1 MLELRK
7 VFLVSI
13 RHKIHLFEVTAL
25 FKSETTYQPEKTLM
39 TITHDMRICQSDYP
53 MDWYPEAF
61 IPYAEEYQALPDR
74 QLTTVLKWMTP
85 YMKKAQDHFGDQL
98 LLLAHYYMGGDIVRL
113 IEQFGGKIGDS
124 YQLALM
130 AANHPEKSVIIE
142 SAVHF
147 MAESISILAHEHQH
161 VYITNPKSGCTMEML
176 AKDFMV
182 EPAFLDL
189 NQRYGQDNI
198 LPVCYMNTSGRVKAM
213 TGAQGGAVCTS
224 SNVKKIFQ
232 WAQKQQKKILFIPD
246 QHMGEN
252 VAYWL
257 GIKHIAYWPGGT
269 AGAQYSLSAQD
280 AATLERFDKAELI
293 LFSSHCAV
301 HTVYQ
306 PEQCDYWHS
315 QGYTTI
321 VHPECRNDVIRVAQH
336 AGSTAFI
343 WDYVVHDRA
352 GTKRYAIGTENHMV
366 ENLKQH
372 CKQLSIEVVNLAE
385 APSDSEKKGVGCGC
399 ATMSRNDPPHLVAL
413 LDLLRLGKKLDYS
426 EVKAGDVVNE
436 FTGLRHRLQ
445 HNDQQWVIDNAK
457 RALQKMID
465 ITEDRV

>member
-1 MLELRK
+1 M
-7 VFLVSI
+7 
-13 RHKIHLFEVTAL
+13 
-25 FKSETTYQPEKTLM
+25 FKTETIFQPEKTHMPM
-39 TITHDMRICQSDYP
+39 TNDMSICQSDYP
-53 MDWYPEAF
+53 LDWYQEDF

-74 QLTTVLKWMTP
+74 KLTTVLKWMTP
-85 YMKKAQDHFGDQL
+85 YVTKAQDHFGDQL

-113 IEQFGGKIGDS
+113 IEQFGGQIGDS

-130 AANHPEKSVIIE
+130 AASHPEKSVIVE

-147 MAESISILAHEHQH
+147 MAESIRILANDAQQ

-182 EPAFLDL
+182 EPAFIDL
-189 NQRYGQDNI
+189 NARYGAENI

-224 SNVKKIFQ
+224 SNVKKIVQ
-232 WAQKQQKKILFIPD
+232 WARKKNKKILFIPD

-257 GIKHIAYWPGGT
+257 GIKNLAYWPGGT
-269 AGAQYSLSAQD
+269 AGAQYSLEAQN
-280 AATLERFDKAELI
+280 AKTLATFDQSELI
-293 LFSSHCAV
+293 LFGSECAV
-301 HTVYQ
+301 HSYYQ
-306 PEQCDYWHS
+306 PSMCDYWHG

-321 VHPECRNDVIRVAQH
+321 VHPECRHEVVRIAQH

-343 WDYVVHDRA
+343 WDYVVNDRA

-366 ENLKQH
+366 ENLKQYASA
-372 CKQLSIEVVNLAE
+372 LDIDVVNLGE
-385 APSDSEKKGVGCGC
+385 SPTSDQDKGVGCGC

-413 LDLLRLGKKLDYS
+413 LDLLQQGKTMGYN
-426 EVKAGDVVNE
+426 EVKAGDVINE
-436 FTGLRHRLQ
+436 FTGTRRRLETS
-445 HNDQQWVIDNAK
+445 DQAWVIDNAK
-457 RALQKMID
+457 RALEMMIS
-465 ITEDRV
+465 ITEDRI

>member
-1 MLELRK
+1 M
-7 VFLVSI
+7 
-13 RHKIHLFEVTAL
+13 
-25 FKSETTYQPEKTLM
+25 FKNSTTYQPEATLM
-39 TITHDMRICQSDYP
+39 AIRNDMAICQSDYP
-53 MDWYPEAF
+53 LDWYQEDF
-61 IPYAEEYQALPDR
+61 IPYAQEYQALPDR
-74 QLTTVLKWMTP
+74 KLTTVLNWMKP
-85 YMKKAQDHFGDQL
+85 YLTKAQNHFGNKL
-98 LLLAHYYMGGDIVRL
+98 LLLAHYYMGGEIVRL

-130 AANHPEKSVIIE
+130 AANNPEKSVIVE

-147 MAESISILAHEHQH
+147 MAESISILANENQH

-189 NQRYGQDNI
+189 NERYGAENI

-232 WAQKQQKKILFIPD
+232 WAQKQNKKILFIPD

-257 GIKHIAYWPGGT
+257 GIKNLAYWPGGT
-269 AGAQYSLSAQD
+269 AGANYSLPEQD
-280 AATLERFDKAELI
+280 KKTLKQFDKAELI
-293 LFSSHCAV
+293 LFASQCAV
-301 HTVYQ
+301 HTHYQ
-306 PEQCDYWHS
+306 PEMCDYWKS

-321 VHPECRNDVIRVAQH
+321 VHPECRNDVIKVADYS
-336 AGSTAFI
+336 GSTAFI
-343 WDYVVHDRA
+343 WDLVVHDKA
-352 GTKRYAIGTENHMV
+352 GTKNYAIGTENHMV
-366 ENLKQH
+366 ENLKQY
-372 CKQLSIEVVNLAE
+372 CKSLGIRVVNLAE
-385 APSDSEKKGVGCGC
+385 APQKDTEKGIGCGC

-413 LDLLRLGKKLDYS
+413 LDLLRQGKSMPYN

-436 FTGLRHRLQ
+436 FTGTRNRLPV
-445 HNDQQWVIDNAK
+445 NDQQWVINNAK
-457 RALQKMID
+457 QALEMMIN

>member
-1 MLELRK
+1 M
-7 VFLVSI
+7 FGYSSI
-13 RHKIHLFEVTAL
+13 
-25 FKSETTYQPEKTLM
+25 YQPEKSIM
-39 TITHDMRICQSDYP
+39 HITNDMSICQSDYP
-53 MDWYPEAF
+53 LDWYQEDF
-61 IPYAEEYQALPDR
+61 IPYAEEYQALADR
-74 QLTTVLKWMTP
+74 KLTTVLAWMKP
-85 YMKKAQDHFGDQL
+85 YMQKAQAHFGERL

-113 IEQFGGKIGDS
+113 VEQFGGQIGDS

-130 AANHPEKSVIIE
+130 AAQNPQKSVIIE

-147 MAESISILAHEHQH
+147 MAESISILANDNQH

-189 NQRYGQDNI
+189 NERYGAENI

-232 WAQKQQKKILFIPD
+232 WARAQNKKILFIPD

-257 GIKHIAYWPGGT
+257 GIKNLAYWPGGT
-269 AGAQYSLSAQD
+269 AGAQYSLEAQD
-280 AATLERFDKAELI
+280 KATLDTFDKAELI
-293 LFSSHCAV
+293 LFSSQCAV
-301 HTVYQ
+301 HTHYQ
-306 PEQCDYWHS
+306 AYMCDYWHS
-315 QGYTTI
+315 QDYATV
-321 VHPECRNDVIRVAQH
+321 VHPECRNEVIRAAQQ

-343 WDYVVHDRA
+343 WDYVVNDRA

-366 ENLKQH
+366 ENVKQH
-372 CKQLSIEVVNLAE
+372 CKNLGIQVVNLAE
-385 APSDSEKKGVGCGC
+385 APKPDDAKGIGCGC
-399 ATMSRNDPPHLVAL
+399 ATMSRNDPPHLIGLV
-413 LDLLRLGKKLDYS
+413 DLLRQGKEMAYN

-436 FTGLRHRLQ
+436 FTGLRQRLQ
-445 HNDQQWVIDNAK
+445 LNDQQWVIDNAK
-457 RALQKMID
+457 KALRKMIE
-465 ITEDRV
+465 ITEA

>member
-1 MLELRK
+1 M
-7 VFLVSI
+7 
-13 RHKIHLFEVTAL
+13 
-25 FKSETTYQPEKTLM
+25 FKKSTVYQPHVTLM
-39 TITHDMRICQSDYP
+39 PMHSDMAICQSDYP
-53 MDWYPEAF
+53 LDWYQEEF

-74 QLTTVLKWMTP
+74 KLTTIVNWMKP
-85 YMKKAQDHFGDQL
+85 YIEQAQNHFGDQL

-113 IEQFGGKIGDS
+113 IEQFGGQIGDS

-130 AANHPEKSVIIE
+130 AANNPQKSVIIE

-147 MAESISILAHEHQH
+147 MAESISILANQHQH

-182 EPAFLDL
+182 EPAFMDL
-189 NQRYGQDNI
+189 NERYGAENI

-232 WAQKQQKKILFIPD
+232 WAQKQDKKILFIPD

-257 GIKHIAYWPGGT
+257 GIKNLAYWPGGT
-269 AGAQYSLSAQD
+269 AGAQYSLHQQDKTTLAQ
-280 AATLERFDKAELI
+280 FDKSELI
-293 LFSSHCAV
+293 LFASHCAV
-301 HTVYQ
+301 HTHYQ
-306 PEQCDYWHS
+306 ATMCEYWQS
-315 QGYTTI
+315 KGYTTI
-321 VHPECRNDVIRVAQH
+321 VHPECRNEVIKVAQH

-352 GTKRYAIGTENHMV
+352 GTKQYAIGTENHMV
-366 ENLKQH
+366 DNLKQY
-372 CKQLSIEVVNLAE
+372 CKNLGITVVNLAE
-385 APSDSEKKGVGCGC
+385 APKNEEEKGIGCGC

-413 LDLLRLGKKLDYS
+413 LDLLRQGKQLPYN

-436 FTGLRHRLQ
+436 FTGARNRLP
-445 HNDQQWVIDNAK
+445 NEDQQWVIDNAK
-457 RALQKMID
+457 KALQMMIN
-465 ITEDRV
+465 ITEDKI

>member
-1 MLELRK
+1 M
-7 VFLVSI
+7 
-13 RHKIHLFEVTAL
+13 
-25 FKSETTYQPEKTLM
+25 FKTDVTYQPEKTLM
-39 TITHDMRICQSDYP
+39 RITNDMSICQSDYP
-53 MDWYPEAF
+53 LDWYQTDF

-74 QLTTVLKWMTP
+74 KLTTVLAWMTP

-113 IEQFGGKIGDS
+113 IEQFGGQIGDS

-147 MAESISILAHEHQH
+147 MAESISILAQQHQH

-189 NQRYGQDNI
+189 NQRYGSENI

-213 TGAQGGAVCTS
+213 TGAQGGTVCTS

-232 WAQKQQKKILFIPD
+232 WAQKQNKKILFIPD

-257 GIKHIAYWPGGT
+257 GIKNMAYWPGGT
-269 AGAQYSLSAQD
+269 AGAQYSLDAQTSE
-280 AATLERFDKAELI
+280 TLEKFDRAELI
-293 LFSSHCAV
+293 LFSSECAV
-301 HTVYQ
+301 HSHYQ
-306 PEQCDYWHS
+306 PYMCDYWHS
-315 QGYTTI
+315 KDYTTI
-321 VHPECRNDVIRVAQH
+321 VHPECRNEVVRIAQH

-343 WDYVVHDRA
+343 WDYVVNDRA
-352 GTKRYAIGTENHMV
+352 NTKKYAIGTENHMV
-366 ENLKQH
+366 DNLRQY
-372 CKQLSIEVVNLAE
+372 CKALGIEVRNLAE
-385 APSDSEKKGVGCGC
+385 APNLDNKSGIGCGC
-399 ATMSRNDPPHLVAL
+399 ATMSRNDPPHLVGL
-413 LDLLRLGKKLDYS
+413 LDSLRQGKNMAYN
-426 EVKAGDVVNE
+426 EVRAGDVVNE
-436 FTGLRHRLQ
+436 FTGSRNRLGE
-445 HNDQQWVIDNAK
+445 NDQTWVIENAK
-457 RALQKMID
+457 KALQMMID
-465 ITEDRV
+465 ITEA

>member
-1 MLELRK
+1 M
-7 VFLVSI
+7 
-13 RHKIHLFEVTAL
+13 
-25 FKSETTYQPEKTLM
+25 FKNSTLYTPETTLM
-39 TITHDMRICQSDYP
+39 QIRNDMSICQTDYP
-53 MDWYPEAF
+53 IDWYQEEF
-61 IPYAEEYQALPDR
+61 IPYAQEYQALPDR
-74 QLTTVLKWMTP
+74 KLTTVLKWMTP
-85 YMKKAQDHFGDQL
+85 YLKKAQDHFGERL

-113 IEQFGGKIGDS
+113 VEQFGGLIGDS

-130 AANHPEKSVIIE
+130 AAEHPEKSVIIE

-147 MAESISILAHEHQH
+147 MAESISILANKNQQ

-189 NQRYGQDNI
+189 NERYGSENI
-198 LPVCYMNTSGRVKAM
+198 LPVCYMNTSGRVKAL

-232 WAQKQQKKILFIPD
+232 WALKQNKKILFIPD

-257 GIKHIAYWPGGT
+257 GIKNLAYWPGGT
-269 AGAQYSLSAQD
+269 AGAQYSLATQDSKTLKQFDDAQ
-280 AATLERFDKAELI
+280 LI
-293 LFSSHCAV
+293 LFASQCAV
-301 HTVYQ
+301 HTHYQ
-306 PEQCDYWHS
+306 PEMCDYWHN

-321 VHPECRNDVIRVAQH
+321 VHPECRNSVIKVAQH
-336 AGSTAFI
+336 SGSTAFI

-352 GTKRYAIGTENHMV
+352 NTKRYAIGTENHMV

-372 CKQLSIEVVNLAE
+372 CKSLNIEVVNLAE
-385 APSDSEKKGVGCGC
+385 APKKENEKGIGCGC

-413 LDLLRLGKKLDYS
+413 VDLLRQGKTMSYN

-436 FTGLRHRLQ
+436 FTGSRNRLPE
-445 HNDQQWVIDNAK
+445 NDQQWVIDNAK
-457 RALQKMID
+457 KSLQMMID
-465 ITEDRV
+465 ITEDRI

>member
-1 MLELRK
+1 M
-7 VFLVSI
+7 
-13 RHKIHLFEVTAL
+13 
-25 FKSETTYQPEKTLM
+25 FKNSTTYQPEATLM
-39 TITHDMRICQSDYP
+39 AIRNDMAICQSDYP
-53 MDWYPEAF
+53 LDWYQEDF
-61 IPYAEEYQALPDR
+61 IPYAQEYQALPDR
-74 QLTTVLKWMTP
+74 KLTTVLNWMKP
-85 YMKKAQDHFGDQL
+85 YLAKAQNHFGNKL
-98 LLLAHYYMGGDIVRL
+98 LLLAHYYMGGEIVRL

-130 AANHPEKSVIIE
+130 AANNPEKSVIVE

-147 MAESISILAHEHQH
+147 MAESISILANENQH

-189 NQRYGQDNI
+189 NERYGAENI

-232 WAQKQQKKILFIPD
+232 WAQKQNKKILFIPD

-257 GIKHIAYWPGGT
+257 GIKNLAYWPGGT
-269 AGAQYSLSAQD
+269 AGANYSLPAQD
-280 AATLERFDKAELI
+280 KKTLKQFDKAELI
-293 LFSSHCAV
+293 LFASQCAV
-301 HTVYQ
+301 HTHYQ
-306 PEQCDYWHS
+306 PEMCDYWKS

-321 VHPECRNDVIRVAQH
+321 VHPECRNDVIKVADYS
-336 AGSTAFI
+336 GSTAFI
-343 WDYVVHDRA
+343 WDLVVHDKA
-352 GTKRYAIGTENHMV
+352 GTKKYAIGTENHMV
-366 ENLKQH
+366 ENLKQY
-372 CKQLSIEVVNLAE
+372 CKSLGIRVVNLAE
-385 APSDSEKKGVGCGC
+385 APQKDTEKGIGCGC

-413 LDLLRLGKKLDYS
+413 LDLLRQGKSMPYN

-436 FTGLRHRLQ
+436 FTGTRNRLPV
-445 HNDQQWVIDNAK
+445 NDQQWVINNAK
-457 RALQKMID
+457 KALEMMIN

>member
-1 MLELRK
+1 M
-7 VFLVSI
+7 
-13 RHKIHLFEVTAL
+13 
-25 FKSETTYQPEKTLM
+25 FKNSTTYQPEATLM
-39 TITHDMRICQSDYP
+39 AIRNDMAICQSDYP
-53 MDWYPEAF
+53 LDWYQEDF
-61 IPYAEEYQALPDR
+61 IPYAQEYQALPDR
-74 QLTTVLKWMTP
+74 KLTTVLNWMKP
-85 YMKKAQDHFGDQL
+85 YLAKAQNHFGNKL
-98 LLLAHYYMGGDIVRL
+98 LLLAHYYMGGEIVRL

-130 AANHPEKSVIIE
+130 AANNPEKSVIVE

-147 MAESISILAHEHQH
+147 MAESISILANENQH

-189 NQRYGQDNI
+189 NERYGAENI

-232 WAQKQQKKILFIPD
+232 WAQKQNKKILFIPD

-257 GIKHIAYWPGGT
+257 GIKNLAYWPGGT
-269 AGAQYSLSAQD
+269 AGANYSLPAQD
-280 AATLERFDKAELI
+280 KKTLKQFDKAELI
-293 LFSSHCAV
+293 LFASQCAV
-301 HTVYQ
+301 HTHYQ
-306 PEQCDYWHS
+306 PEMCDYWKS

-321 VHPECRNDVIRVAQH
+321 VHPECRNDVIKVADYS
-336 AGSTAFI
+336 GSTAFI
-343 WDYVVHDRA
+343 WDLVVHDKA
-352 GTKRYAIGTENHMV
+352 GTKSYAIGTENHMV
-366 ENLKQH
+366 ENLKQY
-372 CKQLSIEVVNLAE
+372 CKNLGIRVVNLAE
-385 APSDSEKKGVGCGC
+385 APQKDTEKGIGCGC

-413 LDLLRLGKKLDYS
+413 LDLLRQGKSMPYN

-436 FTGLRHRLQ
+436 FTGTRNRLPV
-445 HNDQQWVIDNAK
+445 NDQQWVINNAK
-457 RALQKMID
+457 KALEMMIN

>member
-1 MLELRK
+1 M
-7 VFLVSI
+7 
-13 RHKIHLFEVTAL
+13 
-25 FKSETTYQPEKTLM
+25 FKNSTTYQPEATLM
-39 TITHDMRICQSDYP
+39 AIRNDMAICQNDYP
-53 MDWYPEAF
+53 LDWYQEDF
-61 IPYAEEYQALPDR
+61 IPYAQEYQALPDR
-74 QLTTVLKWMTP
+74 KLTTVLNWMKP
-85 YMKKAQDHFGDQL
+85 YLTKAQNHFGNKL
-98 LLLAHYYMGGDIVRL
+98 LLLAHYYMGGEIVRL

-130 AANHPEKSVIIE
+130 AANNPEKSVIVE

-147 MAESISILAHEHQH
+147 MAESISILANENQH

-189 NQRYGQDNI
+189 NERYGAENI

-232 WAQKQQKKILFIPD
+232 WAQKQNKKILFIPD

-257 GIKHIAYWPGGT
+257 GIKNLAYWPGGT
-269 AGAQYSLSAQD
+269 AGANYSLPEQD
-280 AATLERFDKAELI
+280 QKTLKQFDKAELI
-293 LFSSHCAV
+293 LFASQCAV
-301 HTVYQ
+301 HTHYQ
-306 PEQCDYWHS
+306 PDMCDYWKS

-321 VHPECRNDVIRVAQH
+321 VHPECRNDVIKVADYS
-336 AGSTAFI
+336 GSTAFI
-343 WDYVVHDRA
+343 WDLVVHDKA
-352 GTKRYAIGTENHMV
+352 GTKSYAIGTENHMV
-366 ENLKQH
+366 ENLKQY
-372 CKQLSIEVVNLAE
+372 CKNLGIRVVNLAE
-385 APSDSEKKGVGCGC
+385 APQKDTDKGVGCGC

-413 LDLLRLGKKLDYS
+413 LDLLRQGKSMPYN

-436 FTGLRHRLQ
+436 FTGTRNRLPV
-445 HNDQQWVIDNAK
+445 NDQQWVINNAK
-457 RALQKMID
+457 KALEMMIN